1 MKKNILVVDDSAL
14 MRRVVCDII
23 QLDGRYQVEDVA
35 RDGKEAY
42 ELVKTKQYDA
52 MILDI
57 NMPRMNGLE
66 LLELMQKERIRL
78 PVIMASTLTTEGA
91 KETLRALELGAFDFV
106 TKPGNF
112 VEARGLTFRD
122 LLSKALGA
130 AYKASEEGH
139 RIVHRKPVKPVIAEC
154 RNQQLKKVVGLACST
169 GGPRAL
175 QSVIPYLPKN
185 LDAAVLLVQ
194 HMPAGFTATLAE
206 RLNDMSEVEVKE
218 AVDGE
223 LISKG
228 CVYIAPGGKHMIC
241 ARTPQGHIIK
251 ITDDP
256 PRDALKPS
264 ANTMYES
271 FAYSSY
277 EEVVCVVLTGMGA
290 DGTKGI
296 KQLKNTKKLY
306 VIAQDAASSV
316 VYGMP
321 KSVAD
326 AGLVN
331 EVVSLEAIAAAITK
345 NVGVH

>member
-14 MRRVVCDII
+14 MRRVICDII
-23 QLDGRYQVEDVA
+23 QLDGRYQVADIA
-35 RDGKEAY
+35 RDGREAY
-42 ELVKTKQYDA
+42 ELVKTRKYDA

-57 NMPRMNGLE
+57 NMPRMDGLE
-66 LLELMQKERIRL
+66 LLEIMQKEGIRI

-91 KETLRALELGAFDFV
+91 RETLRALELGAFEFV

-122 LLSKALGA
+122 ILSRALGA
-130 AYKASEEGH
+130 AYKVSENGS
-139 RIVHRKPVKPVIAEC
+139 RIVQRTPVKPVIAKY
-154 RNQQLKKVVGLACST
+154 RNQLSKVVGLACST
-169 GGPRAL
+169 GGPRSL

-206 RLNDMSEVEVKE
+206 RLNDMSQMEVKE

-223 LISKG
+223 IVRKG

-241 ARTPQGHIIK
+241 ARAPKGHMIK

-256 PRDALKPS
+256 PRDALKPC
-264 ANTMYES
+264 ANVMYES
-271 FAYSSY
+271 FRDCSY

-326 AGLVN
+326 AGLAN
-331 EVVSLEAIAAAITK
+331 EVVALEAIAAAITK